1 MLGWLV
7 FGAVATVCATASGE
21 NKEFRSWYDGWGMH
35 KVWGLGIVK
44 ASYAHGFVTCG
55 RAKFKVM
62 PVYDVHSDKRAPS
75 PEQTAASLRTFNV
88 ALAGELE
95 KQGLKRR
102 FEEDQRGDASW
113 LGVAERKAP

>member
-62 PVYDVHSDKRAPS
+62 PVYDVHSDKRLPLLSKLPLHFAPS
-75 PEQTAASLRTFNV
+75 MSPSPAN
-88 ALAGELE
+88 
-95 KQGLKRR
+95 
-102 FEEDQRGDASW
+102 
-113 LGVAERKAP
+113 